1 MLTASVSEIQ
11 KAVAAGAVS
20 YERIVQLYLNRIEA
34 YDKNGPHL
42 NAVIQINPR
51 ALEMAWSLDQERR
64 TNGLRSPLHG
74 IPVAVKDNID
84 VVDMPS
90 AGGNLAF
97 SGTYPAMDATVIR
110 KLRDAG
116 AIIFLKTNMDELALG
131 SQGLSSLGGQILN
144 PYDLKRNPGGS
155 SGGSSRRPCEVRC
168 GCSGSID
175 MAERFDPDDLMTVE
189 SLGKLE
195 KRPYPEYLD
204 QDLTGSR
211 IGVLRDLF
219 RKGREFEPAN
229 KVIDREITLT

>member
-1 MLTASVSEIQ
+1 MLLAGTGERLRLLRESPKWSRFASAATVVVALLLWAAPIGAQEQEFDMLTASVSEIQ

-116 AIIFLKTNMDELALG
+116 AIIFRL
-131 SQGLSSLGGQILN
+131 
-144 PYDLKRNPGGS
+144 
-155 SGGSSRRPCEVRC
+155 
-168 GCSGSID
+168 
-175 MAERFDPDDLMTVE
+175 
-189 SLGKLE
+189 
-195 KRPYPEYLD
+195 
-204 QDLTGSR
+204 
-211 IGVLRDLF
+211 
-219 RKGREFEPAN
+219 
-229 KVIDREITLT
+229 